1 MAIRELIR
9 CVGVVLLPTSHTTC
23 TEPAAAAGADR
34 GSPAPSATRGDEL
47 LRAFAQQPGESDAP
61 VHVARP
67 SAEAIIRTAVN
78 QRLGPVQSLTPE
90 ARKREVTER
99 ETLASAIYRLFSIG
113 LEHTPACLHPE
124 VRDKDVEEVATI
136 LRRLALVRGVPLA
149 TLVSHAAAKAAGDKN
164 AAAHRA
170 DPFQIRHL
178 LSFYRNIPS
187 TWLDASQIA
196 RLQGALARRDDE
208 TVGRWFANVTSHTD
222 RLPKETPAFLLN
234 VLLKQCTAGNCDVA
248 VFAFEQA
255 VLSVRLHGA
264 LGWENTRIFYA
275 LLKRLSGV
283 ASTAF
288 DDYLTRAELDSAIR
302 LHEESGDEAQL
313 VHFLGL
319 RARYDEEVLGKLE
332 STINTIAHQR
342 DAAASGERTDAPTPK
357 IISPPVRRFSNLLR
371 IFQAA

>member
-1 MAIRELIR
+1 VAIWQPTRLL
-9 CVGVVLLPTSHTTC
+9 GVVLLPTSHTTC
-23 TEPAAAAGADR
+23 TEPATAAAAGR
-34 GSPAPSATRGDEL
+34 GVPAPSAKKGDESPCP
-47 LRAFAQQPGESDAP
+47 FAQQPDECAAS
-61 VHVARP
+61 VHGARP

-78 QRLGPVQSLTPE
+78 QRFGPVQSLTPE
-90 ARKREVTER
+90 ARQREVTER
-99 ETLASAIYRLFSIG
+99 ETLASAIFRLFSIG
-113 LEHTPACLHPE
+113 LEHTPAWPHPK

-136 LRRLALVRGVPLA
+136 LRRLALVRGVPL
-149 TLVSHAAAKAAGDKN
+149 TMLVSHAAAKAAGDKN
-164 AAAHRA
+164 VAAHRA

-208 TVGRWFANVTSHTD
+208 TVGRWFASVSSHTD

-234 VLLKQCTAGNCDVA
+234 LLLKQCTAGSCDLA

-275 LLKRLSGV
+275 LLKRLSGA

-288 DDYLTRAELDSAIR
+288 DDYLTRAELESAIR
-302 LHEESGDEAQL
+302 LHEESGDEVQL

-319 RARYDEEVLGKLE
+319 RERFDEEVLGKLAT
-332 STINTIAHQR
+332 TINAIAQQR
-342 DAAASGERTDAPTPK
+342 DAAASDERTVAPTPTF
-357 IISPPVRRFSNLLR
+357 ISPPVRRFPNLLR